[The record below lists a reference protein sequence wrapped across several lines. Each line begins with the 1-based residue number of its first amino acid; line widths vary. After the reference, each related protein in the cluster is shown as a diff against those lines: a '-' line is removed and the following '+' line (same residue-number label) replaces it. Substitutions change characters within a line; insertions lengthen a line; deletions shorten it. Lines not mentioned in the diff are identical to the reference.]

1 MVNSGLGSSCLPSQ
15 GHVDRLGWEVL
26 RNRVSALNLGK
37 ETKIVLEAPR
47 TSHDNQVNLYGVLAM
62 SLSLTPEIEQR
73 IAHQLNRGRYQSA
86 DEVILAALEL
96 LDKREQYLAEL
107 RQKIEIGESQIQQG
121 KVTDGELVFNRLL
134 NRLQQQTE
142 DS

>member
-1 MVNSGLGSSCLPSQ
+1 
-15 GHVDRLGWEVL
+15 
-26 RNRVSALNLGK
+26 
-37 ETKIVLEAPR
+37 
-47 TSHDNQVNLYGVLAM
+47 M

-73 IAHQLNRGRYQSA
+73 IAHQLNRGGYQSA
-86 DEVILAALEL
+86 DELILAALEL

-107 RQKIEIGESQIQQG
+107 RQQIEIGESQIQQG
-121 KVTDGELVFNRLL
+121 KVTEGELVFNRLL

>member
-1 MVNSGLGSSCLPSQ
+1 
-15 GHVDRLGWEVL
+15 
-26 RNRVSALNLGK
+26 
-37 ETKIVLEAPR
+37 
-47 TSHDNQVNLYGVLAM
+47 M

-73 IAHQLNRGRYQSA
+73 IAQQLNQGGYRSA
-86 DEVILAALEL
+86 DEMILAALEL
-96 LDKREQYLAEL
+96 LDKREQYLTEL
-107 RQKIEIGESQIQQG
+107 RQQIEIGESQIEQG

>member
-1 MVNSGLGSSCLPSQ
+1 
-15 GHVDRLGWEVL
+15 
-26 RNRVSALNLGK
+26 
-37 ETKIVLEAPR
+37 
-47 TSHDNQVNLYGVLAM
+47 M

-73 IAHQLNRGRYQSA
+73 IAHQLNRGRYQSV

-121 KVTDGELVFNRLL
+121 KVTDGELVFNRQL